1 MKPLLLFLPLSTSF
15 ARLFSTSS
23 SPPPVK
29 RPYYSVNIHYKSPSP
44 AGFSQ
49 RRSHTMCQISTSNR
63 TLEFF
68 PEEWAAAAASY
79 IPALNTKPPPL
90 PALTLVAR
98 LLARLWQLAE
108 CKSSFPLCSIWDW
121 LLKLSCP
128 FQTNLF
134 MHILKQIFWTLSHLS
149 HWDVTGKPFYGYCI
163 IEEMI

>member
-1 MKPLLLFLPLSTSF
+1 MIRIKILDLIKQNLSLLFLPPPIHPSTSF

-68 PEEWAAAAASY
+68 PEE
-79 IPALNTKPPPL
+79 
-90 PALTLVAR
+90 
-98 LLARLWQLAE
+98 
-108 CKSSFPLCSIWDW
+108 
-121 LLKLSCP
+121 
-128 FQTNLF
+128 
-134 MHILKQIFWTLSHLS
+134 
-149 HWDVTGKPFYGYCI
+149 
-163 IEEMI
+163 